1 MVLLPRGQKSRCF
14 SCSVSAL
21 PFTHSLPALRFTGR
35 SSTGHH
41 IAAEQLRG
49 GGERESGWASERAM
63 ECCLVWMVRRLPLLM
78 ASIIQVP
85 CRQAFRDSLAG
96 GNGSSGP
103 QFQPLIIPLMWQPGK
118 KSSPAG
124 LAPTSPLIID
134 ESRWWGQG
142 RGLVL
147 GVQLAQ
153 PGCRSL
159 APSR

>member
-1 MVLLPRGQKSRCF
+1 
-14 SCSVSAL
+14 
-21 PFTHSLPALRFTGR
+21 
-35 SSTGHH
+35 
-41 IAAEQLRG
+41 
-49 GGERESGWASERAM
+49 
-63 ECCLVWMVRRLPLLM
+63 M

-134 ESRWWGQG
+134 ESRWWRVVVWGG
-142 RGLVL
+142 EGGAGAGGSASAAGL
-147 GVQLAQ
+147 
-153 PGCRSL
+153 SL
-159 APSR
+159 ANAETLICRRRH